1 MRQRLSVLFFT
12 AVAIMGRLFHRLT
25 VSALPLLFLIGGAS
39 RAEASCGQP
48 QGGTTIINDTFNSGI
63 SGWVKG
69 PGGTAGWSPLDAGGS
84 TTSGSIAIVNN
95 AQFGGAE
102 VYVSQCLAISGG
114 SSYNLSANIHPD
126 NACCVAGQGA
136 FPASP
141 RATLHT
147 GAMYVLLNFFS
158 KPNCGSAPLS
168 SFVRLDAS
176 AKTQSD
182 DKWQFLTT
190 SFTAPSNA
198 VSVSI
203 TLDIFKDQAGDTLEG
218 HFDDIVLASTGGF
231 SPPDPNVLCLGDRF
245 QARARW
251 TTRDGQTGNGAP
263 VALSADT
270 GYFYFFSPD
279 NVELIVKV
287 LNGCGL
293 NSSFWVF
300 AGGLTD
306 VGVVLTV
313 TDSVTGSVQTYT
325 NPMGTAFV
333 PIQDTKAFVACG
345 TVGTGEE
352 TFSSPPIGNADAA
365 PPTGRERDFAGGAA
379 WSLATLEAGCVP
391 SPTTLCLN
399 NQRFSVTT
407 QWTRPDGTTGQGQA
421 VALTR
426 DTGLFW
432 FFNSSN
438 IEMVIKVLN
447 GCGVDSAYWV
457 FSGGLTNVKVVMTVT
472 DTQTGAVK
480 TYTNPQGQ
488 SFLPIQ
494 DTLAFACP

>member
-1 MRQRLSVLFFT
+1 
-12 AVAIMGRLFHRLT
+12 MGRLFQILAGL
-25 VSALPLLFLIGGAS
+25 ALPLLFLIGGAS
-39 RAEASCGQP
+39 RAEASCGQQ
-48 QGGTTIINDTFNSGI
+48 QGGNFVINEDFRYGISSWGAAQGAGTATWDSLDADGSNSGSLKLI
-63 SGWVKG
+63 NSAGG
-69 PGGTAGWSPLDAGGS
+69 PGLSVS
-84 TTSGSIAIVNN
+84 
-95 AQFGGAE
+95 
-102 VYVSQCLAISGG
+102 VSQCLPVSGG
-114 SSYNLSANIHPD
+114 ASYSLSAAIHPD
-126 NACCVAGQGA
+126 NYCCVAGQGA
-136 FPASP
+136 FPTSP

-147 GAMYVLLNFFS
+147 GALYVLLNFYS

-168 SFVRLDAS
+168 GFVRVDAGVKNIWQSLTSNFVAPAS
-176 AKTQSD
+176 A
-182 DKWQFLTT
+182 
-190 SFTAPSNA
+190 A
-198 VSVSI
+198 SVQI
-203 TLDIFKDQAGDTLEG
+203 TLAIFKDQAGDTLEG
-218 HFDDIVLASTGGF
+218 HFDDIVLANTAAA
-231 SPPDPNVLCLGDRF
+231 PLDPNVLCLGDRF
-245 QARARW
+245 ESRARW
-251 TTRDGQTGNGAP
+251 TTRDGQSGMGRP
-263 VALSADT
+263 FALSADT
-270 GYFYFFSPD
+270 GYFTFFNPD

-287 LNGCGL
+287 LNGCTL

-306 VGVVLTV
+306 VGVVLTI
-313 TDSVTGSVQTYT
+313 TDTVTGNVQTY
-325 NPMGTAFV
+325 NNSQGTAFI

-345 TVGTGEE
+345 TVGPGQEIS
-352 TFSSPPIGNADAA
+352 SSPPIGNADGASLGG
-365 PPTGRERDFAGGAA
+365 PERDFPGDAMRPLAA
-379 WSLATLEAGCVP
+379 SEAGCFP

-399 NQRFSVTT
+399 NQRYAVTT
-407 QWTRPDGTTGQGQA
+407 QWTKSDGTTGQGQA

-457 FSGGLTNVKVVMTVT
+457 FAGGLTNVRVVMTVT